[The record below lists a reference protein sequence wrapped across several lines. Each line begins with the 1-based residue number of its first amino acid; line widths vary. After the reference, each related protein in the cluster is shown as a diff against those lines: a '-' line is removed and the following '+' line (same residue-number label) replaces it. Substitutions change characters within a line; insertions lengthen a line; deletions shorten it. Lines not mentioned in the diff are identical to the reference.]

1 MRDIRCGFF
10 GVSSLI
16 LLLSF
21 IAHFAH
27 GAPVSPLGSPESEDD
42 LDSPSMDPSYDSAST
57 FPDPDFSSPDGLVFD
72 TNHNLPNPLF
82 NSESPCYSDS
92 PCRLSS
98 SDIAI
103 RSPGDITIHRRG
115 KAKDKAK
122 KGAKKAVSNSKYNT
136 KAPGGGMAVAGE
148 VVGKVGS
155 AISKAGNALPG
166 PIGIA
171 LKVIGTFLSILGKIF
186 GGLAAKERKSAQERG
201 DFTQKVV
208 EQTAQKHPGWMVVTL
223 YTRWKP
229 QTYFPGKKG
238 RDWSVGS
245 TETHTGMGEFH
256 YRVFAA
262 RSGLFYFDGQRGY
275 ENWAW
280 QAPANKLHAVPADAS
295 DVEKRIVVVD
305 GDYPPGIPPVAGQCH
320 LHVDVFEM
328 KKGPRRIV
336 AGLQDNVR
344 NAIGA
349 DSGPLPLTLHSQLT
363 DVIVLNEPSR
373 EKGKKGKK
381 GKRKAGH
388 HLDITL
394 GGKSLECDVGGIDHG
409 QTQMD
414 CQFACSGFKK

>member
-1 MRDIRCGFF
+1 MRDIRYGFF
-10 GVSSLI
+10 GVSSQI

-27 GAPVSPLGSPESEDD
+27 GAPVSPPGSPESEN
-42 LDSPSMDPSYDSAST
+42 DSDFPSIDASYDSTST
-57 FPDPDFSSPDGLVFD
+57 FPDLNFSSPDSLVFD
-72 TNHNLPNPLF
+72 TNHNPPNPLF
-82 NSESPCYSDS
+82 NSPCYPEG

-103 RSPGDITIHRRG
+103 RSPGDATIHRRG
-115 KAKDKAK
+115 KPKDKTK
-122 KGAKKAVSNSKYNT
+122 KAATKAVSKSKYNT

-155 AISKAGNALPG
+155 ALSKAGNALPG

-171 LKVIGTFLSILGKIF
+171 LKVIGTFLSILGRIF
-186 GGLAAKERKSAQERG
+186 GGLAEKERKSAQQRG

-208 EQTAQKHPGWMVVTL
+208 SETMGYHPGWMVITL
-223 YTRWKP
+223 YTKYQP
-229 QTYFPGKKG
+229 QTYFPGKKD

-280 QAPANKLHAVPADAS
+280 EAPKDKLHPVPADAS
-295 DVEKRIVVVD
+295 DVEKRIIVVD
-305 GDYPPGIPPVAGQCH
+305 GDYPPGIPPVKGQCH

-336 AGLQDNVR
+336 AGLKDNVR
-344 NAIGA
+344 NDIGA
-349 DSGPLPLTLHSQLT
+349 DSGPLPLTLHTQLT
-363 DVIVLNEPSR
+363 DVIIVKEPSP

-381 GKRKAGH
+381 GKRKEGH
-388 HLDITL
+388 RVDITL
-394 GGKSLECDVGGIDHG
+394 GGKPLECDHVGGIDHG
-409 QTQMD
+409 QTQID
-414 CQFACSGFKK
+414 CDFACSGFK